1 MSNANNN
8 ENTSSP
14 STSNPSTSNTD
25 SRTDSRTDARTDARS
40 SQPPIPPNTVFVG
53 KKPVMSYAMSALIQ
67 LAQSG
72 EITIKARGMV
82 ISNAVDV
89 AEIVSKR
96 LGNNAYEVKSVA
108 IDTEKVG
115 APGEERN
122 VSTIEI
128 KLGRK

>member
-1 MSNANNN
+1 MMSNANNN

-14 STSNPSTSNTD
+14 STSNPSTSNPST
-25 SRTDSRTDARTDARS
+25 SNPDARS

>member
-1 MSNANNN
+1 MSKENNN
-8 ENTSSP
+8 EPTRSP
-14 STSNPSTSNTD
+14 STPSQQSTRGPSTPSQQSTRNPSSH
-25 SRTDSRTDARTDARS
+25 
-40 SQPPIPPNTVFVG
+40 QQPIPPNTVFVG

>member
-1 MSNANNN
+1 MMSNENNN

-14 STSNPSTSNTD
+14 ST
-25 SRTDSRTDARTDARS
+25 S

-53 KKPVMSYAMSALIQ
+53 KKPVMSYALSALIQ

-96 LGNNAYEVKSVA
+96 LGNNAYEVKSVS